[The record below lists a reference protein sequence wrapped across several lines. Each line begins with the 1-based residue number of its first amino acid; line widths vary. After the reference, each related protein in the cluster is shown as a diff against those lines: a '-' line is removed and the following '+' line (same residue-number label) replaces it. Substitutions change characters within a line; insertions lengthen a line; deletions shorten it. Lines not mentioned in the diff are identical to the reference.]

1 MALLLP
7 WLCAPHQV
15 ELKESWYE
23 KLQRWA
29 DAREAYE
36 RKTSE
41 DPLNFSWTLGRMRCQ
56 AAPRTTDY
64 DGLCTLRLYSLRLYS
79 LTMPHSPWP

>member
-1 MALLLP
+1 MHARQH
-7 WLCAPHQV
+7 HQV

-36 RKTSE
+36 RKTTE

-56 AAPRTTDY
+56 AALRSACLLRP
-64 DGLCTLRLYSLRLYS
+64 LCSLRLYS
-79 LTMPHSPWP
+79 LCPMHHASSCHGRTST